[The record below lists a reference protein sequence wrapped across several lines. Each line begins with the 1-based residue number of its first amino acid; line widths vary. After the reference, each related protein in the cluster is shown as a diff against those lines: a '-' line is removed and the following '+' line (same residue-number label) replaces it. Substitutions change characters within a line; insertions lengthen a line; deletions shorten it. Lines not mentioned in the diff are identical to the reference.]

1 MADVFLSWFA
11 PDKEVVRR
19 LQDRLTLL
27 ASETV
32 CPSIWE
38 YKVGMNS
45 GDQITKQ
52 VQKEILSIGLS
63 FWIEF

>member
-19 LQDRLTLL
+19 LQDRLK
-27 ASETV
+27 TV